1 MDDYPRTWAE
11 FEARFSTD
19 EACREYLWQLRWP
32 KGFVCPRCQGTKTWP
47 HRTTLRRCAAC
58 DYQISVTAGTV
69 FQDTH
74 QPLTTWFRAMWYVT
88 SQKNGGSAL
97 GMQRVLGLKSY
108 QTAWAWLHK
117 LRRAMV
123 RPGRDRVAGWVE
135 VDETYLGGLEEGVS
149 GRQHGDKA
157 LIVVAAQADG
167 KRIGRIRLR
176 AIPDASAESLHP
188 FVRDCI
194 APGST
199 VHTDGW
205 SGYQGLDQLGY
216 DHEVT
221 VLRGKRKDAGK
232 LLPRVHLV
240 VALLKR
246 WLIGTH
252 QGAVSHKHL
261 AYYLD
266 EFTFRFNRRRSKSRG
281 LLFFRLVEQA
291 VATAPAPTPPWSIAR
306 ALPPPSD
313 TSQKAIIRQKSGRG
327 VKWISS

>member
-1 MDDYPRTWAE
+1 MEDYPRTWAE
-11 FEARFSTD
+11 FETRFSTE
-19 EACREYLWQLRWP
+19 EACRDYLRQLRWP
-32 KGFVCPRCQGTKTWP
+32 EGFLCPRCQATKAWP
-47 HRTTLRRCAAC
+47 HGKNLLRCAHC

-74 QPLTTWFRAMWYVT
+74 KPLTMWFRAMSYVT

-97 GMQRVLGLKSY
+97 GLQRVLGLKSY

-123 RPGRDRVAGWVE
+123 RPGRDRLTGWVE
-135 VDETYLGGLEEGVS
+135 VDETYLGGLEEGAA
-149 GRQHGDKA
+149 GRQLGDKA
-157 LIVVAAQADG
+157 LIVVAAEADG

-176 AIPDASAESLHP
+176 AIQDASAGSLHP

-205 SGYQGLDQLGY
+205 PGYQGLDQLGY
-216 DHEVT
+216 DHEVS
-221 VLRGKRKDAGK
+221 VLRGKRKDASK

-240 VALLKR
+240 VSLLKR
-246 WLIGTH
+246 WLVGTH
-252 QGAVSHKHL
+252 QGAVSHAHL

-281 LLFFRLVEQA
+281 KLFFRLVEQA
-291 VATAPAPTPPWSIAR
+291 VATDPT
-306 ALPPPSD
+306 
-313 TSQKAIIRQKSGRG
+313 TY
-327 VKWISS
+327 SSMVHRVCGTAAK